1 MKYIFCF
8 KACLSA
14 KGSSELLLYM
24 ISKLMTVKQ
33 LAEQLRVS
41 KWTVYRWIK
50 RGKIK
55 AVRLGSK
62 TIRIDEEEARRLMKQ
77 S

>member
-1 MKYIFCF
+1 M
-8 KACLSA
+8 LE
-14 KGSSELLLYM
+14 G
-24 ISKLMTVKQ
+24 
-33 LAEQLRVS
+33 RVMQQS
-41 KWTVYRWIK
+41 VK

>member
-24 ISKLMTVKQ
+24 ISKLMTV
-33 LAEQLRVS
+33 EQLVE
-41 KWTVYRWIK
+41 
-50 RGKIK
+50 K
-55 AVRLGSK
+55 ADAFLLEQADTLMVLCGMDLCV
-62 TIRIDEEEARRLMKQ
+62 ID
-77 S
+77 